1 MNTFRHLLSRG
12 LLAVAFALS
21 CTSLGFAENWPQ
33 WRGPKNDGI
42 SSETSLPTKWSKA
55 EGVLWRLAL
64 PGPGGASPV
73 VWGDKVFV
81 TSVDGEKLV
90 LIAANASTGAELW
103 RKTVGTGNKDVR
115 GDEGNFAS
123 PSPCTDGQYVWTFM
137 GNGDLACFDME
148 GNEKWKFNVAERYGK
163 LNIAFGMSSTPVLDG
178 DALYLQLIHGEGKKE
193 TREAKVVALNK
204 KTGADVWIHDRVSD
218 ARDEC
223 EHSYASAM
231 LYRDDAR
238 AFLLSHGAD
247 YIIAHDLKDG
257 HELWRR
263 NLNPKEK
270 YHNTLRFVASPVAV
284 PGMIVVPTAKNSQVM
299 ALKPDGIGDLTAQP
313 SAHLWVR
320 PDNTPDVP
328 SPLVVDGIAYL
339 CRENGNLIAVDAKS
353 GEQIYEKATTRD
365 RHRASP
371 VYADGHIYL
380 TARKGVVSVVKA
392 GREFNMI
399 EQNDMVD
406 SISASPAISGGRLFF
421 RTFEALYAIGKK

>member
-1 MNTFRHLLSRG
+1 MNNFLRS
-12 LLAVAFALS
+12 LS
-21 CTSLGFAENWPQ
+21 CAAPALVLLLTIDASADNWPQ

-42 SSETSLPTKWSKA
+42 STEKNLPTQWSKT

-64 PGPGGASPV
+64 PGPGGATPV
-73 VWGDKVFV
+73 AWGDKVFV
-81 TSVDGEKLV
+81 TSVEADKLV
-90 LIAANASTGAELW
+90 LIAANAKTGAELW
-103 RKTVGTGNKDVR
+103 KKVVGAGNKDVR

-123 PSPCTDGQYVWTFM
+123 PSPCTDGEHVWTFM
-137 GNGDLACFDME
+137 GNGDLACFDMD
-148 GNEKWKFNVAERYGK
+148 GNEKWKFNVADRYGK

-193 TREAKVVALNK
+193 TREAKVVAINK
-204 KTGADVWIHDRVSD
+204 KTGVDIWIHDRASD

-238 AFLLSHGAD
+238 AYLLTHGAD

-263 NLNPKEK
+263 GLNPKDK

-284 PGMIVVPTAKNSQVM
+284 PGIIVVPTAKNGPII
-299 ALKPDGIGDLTAQP
+299 ALRPDGSGDLTSKE

-320 PDNTPDVP
+320 PQNTPDVP
-328 SPLVVDGIAYL
+328 SPLVVDGIVYM
-339 CRENGNLIAVDAKS
+339 CRENGNLVAADAQT
-353 GEQIYEKATTRD
+353 GEQFYEKATTRD

-380 TARKGVVSVVKA
+380 TARNGMVNVVKA
-392 GREFNMI
+392 GKEFSLVS
-399 EQNDMVD
+399 QNNMVD
-406 SISASPAISGGRLFF
+406 SISASPAISGGRIFL
-421 RTFEALYAIGKK
+421 RTFDALYAIGAK